1 MSDNLDNLD
10 NHHNR
15 TEQPAQHAQHAERSK
30 TLEAN
35 VPDTQASNAP
45 NANTSASMTLSA
57 TQKKYLP
64 YVLAVALF
72 MQILD
77 ATILNTSLPQMAQ
90 ALGESPLK
98 MQWAVISYALTLA
111 IFIPISGFL
120 ADKYGTRR
128 VFLSAIVIF
137 CMGSLLCA
145 ASTTLD
151 FLVASRVVQGIG
163 GAMMTPVARLIL
175 VKSYPRNQ
183 LLTVMNFAVIPALI
197 APLVGPLLGGYLVQ
211 YASWHWIFL
220 MNIPMGVFGFM
231 VAKKLVPAIFEDTKR
246 LDWTGFLL
254 FAAAAC
260 GLTLAVEFGSRVGQ
274 GSIGVMLV
282 MAASALLAG
291 YVWHARRQVAPL
303 FPLSLF
309 DIRTFRIGIIGN
321 LLTRLGIS
329 AVPFLLPLLLQVVFE
344 YSPSQ
349 AGWLLAPIAVGA
361 IGVKPFVSKLIQR
374 YSYGTVL
381 VYNTSILGV
390 LIILLAQFND
400 ASQWLWFIPLLT
412 IMGACNS
419 LQFSAMNTITI
430 GDLQGMQTSSGN
442 SLMAVNQQL
451 AISFGIAFGAA
462 MLTLLRERFALTD
475 LVAFQTTYWLL
486 GILTLLSGLYFL
498 RLKPEDGRGL
508 Y

>member
-1 MSDNLDNLD
+1 MYGDNDMV
-10 NHHNR
+10 
-15 TEQPAQHAQHAERSK
+15 
-30 TLEAN
+30 TLT
-35 VPDTQASNAP
+35 PTQD
-45 NANTSASMTLSA
+45 
-57 TQKKYLP
+57 KYLP

-77 ATILNTSLPQMAQ
+77 ATILNTSLPQMAE

-120 ADKYGTRR
+120 ADKYGTRK
-128 VFLSAIVIF
+128 VFLSAIIIF
-137 CMGSLLCA
+137 SIGSLLCA
-145 ASTTLD
+145 ASPTLD
-151 FLVASRVVQGIG
+151 LLVGSRIVQGIG

-175 VKSYPRNQ
+175 VKSYPRNK

-197 APLVGPLLGGYLVQ
+197 APLVGPVLGGYIVQ
-211 YASWHWIFL
+211 YFSWHWIFL
-220 MNIPMGVFGFM
+220 INIPMGVLGFIM
-231 VAKKLVPAIFEDTKR
+231 GRKLVPALFEDAKR
-246 LDWTGFLL
+246 LDWSGFAL

-260 GLTLAVEFGSRVGQ
+260 GFTLAVEFGSQSGR
-274 GSIGVMLV
+274 GVYGL
-282 MAASALLAG
+282 LLAIVAIVLLAA
-291 YVWHARRQVAPL
+291 YVWHAKRRQAPL

-309 DIRTFRIGIIGN
+309 SIRTFRIGITGN
-321 LLTRLGIS
+321 LFTRLGIS

-349 AGWLLAPIAVGA
+349 AGWLLAPIAIGA
-361 IGVKPFVSKLIQR
+361 MGIKPWVSKIIQR
-374 YSYGTVL
+374 YSYRTVL
-381 VYNTSILGV
+381 VYNTSFLGL

-400 ASQWLWFIPLLT
+400 PSYWIWYIPVLI

-419 LQFSAMNTITI
+419 MQFSAMNTLTI
-430 GDLQGMQTSSGN
+430 GDLEGTETSSGN

-451 AISFGIAFGAA
+451 AIGFGIAFGAA
-462 MLTLLRERFALTD
+462 VLNLLRERMDFDMLI
-475 LVAFQTTYWLL
+475 AFQTTYWVL
-486 GILTLLSGLYFL
+486 GILTILSGLYFL

>member
-1 MSDNLDNLD
+1 MVTL
-10 NHHNR
+10 
-15 TEQPAQHAQHAERSK
+15 TAAQ
-30 TLEAN
+30 
-35 VPDTQASNAP
+35 D
-45 NANTSASMTLSA
+45 
-57 TQKKYLP
+57 KYLP

-137 CMGSLLCA
+137 CIGSLLCA
-145 ASTTLD
+145 ASSTLD
-151 FLVASRVVQGIG
+151 LLIGSRIVQALG

-175 VKSYPRNQ
+175 VKSYPRNK

-197 APLVGPLLGGYLVQ
+197 APLVGRLLGGYLVQ

-220 MNIPMGVFGFM
+220 INIPMGLLGF
-231 VAKKLVPAIFEDTKR
+231 VLGKKLVPALFEEGVKH
-246 LDWTGFLL
+246 LDWRGFFL

-260 GLTLAVEFGSRVGQ
+260 GLTLAVEFGSHTGRGMY
-274 GSIGVMLV
+274 GLGLALI
-282 MAASALLAG
+282 AALLLGA
-291 YVWHARRQVAPL
+291 YVWHAKRAQKPL

-309 DIRTFRIGIIGN
+309 SVRTFRIGIVGN
-321 LLTRLGIS
+321 LFTRFGIS

-344 YSPSQ
+344 YTPSQ

-361 IGVKPFVSKLIQR
+361 IGVKPFVSKIIQR
-374 YSYGTVL
+374 YSYRKVL
-381 VYNTSILGV
+381 FYNTSLLGV
-390 LIILLAQFND
+390 LIIVLAQFSN
-400 ASQWLWFIPLLT
+400 ASQWLWFIPVLT
-412 IMGACNS
+412 LMGACNS
-419 LQFSAMNTITI
+419 MQFSAMNTITI
-430 GDLQGMQTSSGN
+430 GDLQGQKISSGN

-451 AISFGIAFGAA
+451 AISFGIASGAA
-462 MLTLLRERFALTD
+462 LLNLLRERFELDT
-475 LVAFQTTYWLL
+475 LMAFQMTYWIL
-486 GILTLLSGLYFL
+486 GIITIVSGLHFL

>member
-1 MSDNLDNLD
+1 MV
-10 NHHNR
+10 
-15 TEQPAQHAQHAERSK
+15 
-30 TLEAN
+30 TLS
-35 VPDTQASNAP
+35 DTQH
-45 NANTSASMTLSA
+45 
-57 TQKKYLP
+57 KYLP

-77 ATILNTSLPQMAQ
+77 ATILNTSLPQMAE

-128 VFLSAIVIF
+128 VFLTAIVIF
-137 CMGSLLCA
+137 CVGSLLCA
-145 ASTTLD
+145 ASPTLD
-151 FLVASRVVQGIG
+151 FLVGSRVIQGIG

-197 APLVGPLLGGYLVQ
+197 APLVGPLLGGYIVQ

-220 MNIPMGVFGFM
+220 INIPMGILGLVMG
-231 VAKKLVPAIFEDTKR
+231 KKLVPYLFEDTKR
-246 LDWTGFLL
+246 LDWMGFVL

-260 GLTLAVEFGSRVGQ
+260 GFTLAVEFGSHTDRSFYGL
-274 GSIGVMLV
+274 ML
-282 MAASALLAG
+282 AIIASAFIGA
-291 YVWHARRQVAPL
+291 YVWHARRKPAPL

-309 DIRTFRIGIIGN
+309 SIRTFRIGITGN
-321 LLTRLGIS
+321 LFTRLGIS

-344 YSPSQ
+344 YSPSK

-361 IGVKPFVSKLIQR
+361 IGIKPWVSKIIQR
-374 YSYGTVL
+374 FSYRKVL
-381 VYNTSILGV
+381 VVNTLLLGI
-390 LIILLAQFND
+390 LIIILAQFSAAD
-400 ASQWLWFIPLLT
+400 QWLWFIPLLT
-412 IMGACNS
+412 LMGACNS
-419 LQFSAMNTITI
+419 MQFSAMNTITI
-430 GDLQGMQTSSGN
+430 GDLQGTQTSSGN

-462 MLTLLRERFALTD
+462 VLNLLRERMQMDTLT
-475 LVAFQTTYWLL
+475 AFQTTYWIL
-486 GILTLLSGLYFL
+486 GVLTILSGLYFL
-498 RLKPEDGRGL
+498 RLKPQDGRGL

>member
-1 MSDNLDNLD
+1 MV
-10 NHHNR
+10 
-15 TEQPAQHAQHAERSK
+15 
-30 TLEAN
+30 TL
-35 VPDTQASNAP
+35 T
-45 NANTSASMTLSA
+45 A
-57 TQKKYLP
+57 TQDKYLP

-128 VFLSAIVIF
+128 IFLTAIVIF
-137 CMGSLLCA
+137 SIGSLLCA
-145 ASTTLD
+145 ASPTLD
-151 FLVASRVVQGIG
+151 FLIGSRVIQGIG

-175 VKSYPRNQ
+175 VKSYPRNK
-183 LLTVMNFAVIPALI
+183 LLTVMNFAVIPALV
-197 APLVGPLLGGYLVQ
+197 APLVGPVLGGYIVQ

-220 MNIPMGVFGFM
+220 INIPMGALGFVM
-231 VAKKLVPAIFEDTKR
+231 GKKLVPALFEDTQR
-246 LDWTGFLL
+246 LDWLGFGL

-260 GLTLAVEFGSRVGQ
+260 GFTLAVEFGSQVGR
-274 GSIGVMLV
+274 GMYGLLLAV
-282 MAASALLAG
+282 AASVLLGA
-291 YVWHARRQVAPL
+291 YVVHAKRRPAPL

-309 DIRTFRIGIIGN
+309 DIRTFRIGITGN
-321 LLTRLGIS
+321 LFTRLGIS
-329 AVPFLLPLLLQVVFE
+329 AVPFLLPLLLQVVFK

-349 AGWLLAPIAVGA
+349 AGWLLAPIAIGA
-361 IGVKPFVSKLIQR
+361 IGIKPWVSKIIQR
-374 YSYGTVL
+374 FSYRKVL
-381 VYNTSILGV
+381 VLNTLLIGI

-400 ASQWLWFIPLLT
+400 PDNWLWFIPLL
-412 IMGACNS
+412 ILMGACNS
-419 LQFSAMNTITI
+419 MQFSAMNTITI
-430 GDLQGMQTSSGN
+430 GDLKGVQTSSGN

-451 AISFGIAFGAA
+451 AIGFGIAFGAA
-462 MLTLLRERFALTD
+462 VLNLLRERFGLDTLA
-475 LVAFQTTYWLL
+475 AFQTTYWIL
-486 GILTLLSGLYFL
+486 GILTILSGLYFL

>member
-1 MSDNLDNLD
+1 MV
-10 NHHNR
+10 
-15 TEQPAQHAQHAERSK
+15 
-30 TLEAN
+30 TL
-35 VPDTQASNAP
+35 T
-45 NANTSASMTLSA
+45 A
-57 TQKKYLP
+57 TQNKYLP

-128 VFLSAIVIF
+128 VFLSAIIIF
-137 CMGSLLCA
+137 CIGSLLCA
-145 ASTTLD
+145 AATNLG
-151 FLVASRVVQGIG
+151 FLIGARVIQALG

-220 MNIPMGVFGFM
+220 INIPMGIVGFILG
-231 VAKKLVPAIFEDTKR
+231 KNLVPALFEDTQR
-246 LDWTGFLL
+246 LDWSGFIL

-260 GLTLAVEFGSRVGQ
+260 GLTLAVELGAQPGRGIY
-274 GSIGVMLV
+274 GMLLV
-282 MAASALLAG
+282 VAALVLLAA
-291 YVWHARRQVAPL
+291 YVWHAKRRQAPL

-309 DIRTFRIGIIGN
+309 SIRTFRIGIVGN
-321 LLTRLGIS
+321 LFTRLGIS

-344 YSPSQ
+344 FTPSQ

-361 IGVKPFVSKLIQR
+361 IGVKPFVSKIIQR
-374 YSYGTVL
+374 YSYRKVL
-381 VYNTSILGV
+381 IYNTSLLGI

-400 ASQWLWFIPLLT
+400 PTHWPWFIPILT
-412 IMGACNS
+412 LMGACNS
-419 LQFSAMNTITI
+419 MQFSAMNTITI
-430 GDLQGMQTSSGN
+430 GDLQGAQTSSGN

-462 MLTLLRERFALTD
+462 MLNFMRERLHIDTLT
-475 LVAFQTTYWLL
+475 AFHLTYWLL
-486 GILTLLSGLYFL
+486 GILTILSGLHFM
-498 RLKPEDGRGL
+498 RLKPSDGQGL

>member
-1 MSDNLDNLD
+1 MV
-10 NHHNR
+10 
-15 TEQPAQHAQHAERSK
+15 
-30 TLEAN
+30 TLTA
-35 VPDTQASNAP
+35 VQS
-45 NANTSASMTLSA
+45 
-57 TQKKYLP
+57 KYLP

-77 ATILNTSLPQMAQ
+77 ATILNTALPQMAK

-128 VFLSAIVIF
+128 VFLSAIIIF
-137 CMGSLLCA
+137 CIGSLLCA
-145 ASTTLD
+145 VSSTLN
-151 FLVASRVVQGIG
+151 FLISARILQALG

-220 MNIPMGVFGFM
+220 INIPMGIVGFILG
-231 VAKKLVPAIFEDTKR
+231 KKLVPALFEDTKR
-246 LDWTGFLL
+246 LDWSGFIL

-260 GLTLAVEFGSRVGQ
+260 GFTLAVEF
-274 GSIGVMLV
+274 
-282 MAASALLAG
+282 ASQTGRGLYSLLFVLISSVLLGA
-291 YVWHARRQVAPL
+291 YVWHAKRQQFPL
-303 FPLSLF
+303 FSLSLF
-309 DIRTFRIGIIGN
+309 SIRTFRIGITGN
-321 LLTRLGIS
+321 LFTRLGIS

-344 YSPSQ
+344 FSPSQ

-361 IGVKPFVSKLIQR
+361 ISVKPFVSKLIQR
-374 YSYGTVL
+374 YSYRTVL
-381 VYNTSILGV
+381 VYNTFLLGV
-390 LIILLAQFND
+390 LIIMLAQFNNP
-400 ASQWLWFIPLLT
+400 AHWPWFIPVLT
-412 IMGACNS
+412 LMGACNS
-419 LQFSAMNTITI
+419 MQFSAMNTITI
-430 GDLQGMQTSSGN
+430 GDLQGTQTSSGN

-462 MLTLLRERFALTD
+462 MLNLLRERLHIDT
-475 LVAFQTTYWLL
+475 LIAFHITYWIL
-486 GILTLLSGLYFL
+486 GGMTILSGMYFL

>member
-1 MSDNLDNLD
+1 MV
-10 NHHNR
+10 
-15 TEQPAQHAQHAERSK
+15 
-30 TLEAN
+30 TL
-35 VPDTQASNAP
+35 T
-45 NANTSASMTLSA
+45 A

-128 VFLSAIVIF
+128 IFLTAIIIF
-137 CMGSLLCA
+137 CIGSLLCA
-145 ASTTLD
+145 ASTNLN
-151 FLVASRVVQGIG
+151 FLIGSRIVQGIG

-197 APLVGPLLGGYLVQ
+197 APLVGPLLGGYIVQ

-220 MNIPMGVFGFM
+220 INVPMGVVGFVM
-231 VAKKLVPAIFEDTKR
+231 AKRLVPALFEDTKR
-246 LDWTGFLL
+246 LDWRGFAL

-260 GLTLAVEFGSRVGQ
+260 GFTLAVEFGSQVGR
-274 GSIGVMLV
+274 GFYGL
-282 MAASALLAG
+282 LLALIASLLLAA
-291 YVWHARRQVAPL
+291 YVWHAKRWPKPL

-309 DIRTFRIGIIGN
+309 NIRTFRIGITGN
-321 LLTRLGIS
+321 LFTRLGIS

-374 YSYGTVL
+374 YSYRNVL
-381 VYNTSILGV
+381 VYNTTILGL
-390 LIILLAQFND
+390 LIIVLAQFSD
-400 ASQWLWFIPLLT
+400 ASQWLWFIPVLT
-412 IMGACNS
+412 LMGACNS

-430 GDLQGMQTSSGN
+430 GDLQGTQTSSGN

-462 MLTLLRERFALTD
+462 LLNLLRERLQLD
-475 LVAFQTTYWLL
+475 MLMAFQSTYWVL
-486 GILTLLSGLYFL
+486 GILTILSGLYFL

>member
-1 MSDNLDNLD
+1 MV
-10 NHHNR
+10 
-15 TEQPAQHAQHAERSK
+15 
-30 TLEAN
+30 TLT
-35 VPDTQASNAP
+35 PTQD
-45 NANTSASMTLSA
+45 
-57 TQKKYLP
+57 KYLP

-128 VFLSAIVIF
+128 IFLTAIVIF
-137 CMGSLLCA
+137 SIGSLLCA
-145 ASTTLD
+145 ASPTLD
-151 FLVASRVVQGIG
+151 FLIGLRVIQGIG

-175 VKSYPRNQ
+175 VKSYPRNK
-183 LLTVMNFAVIPALI
+183 LLTVMNFAVIPALV
-197 APLVGPLLGGYLVQ
+197 APLVGPVLGGYIVQ

-220 MNIPMGVFGFM
+220 INIPMGVLGFVM
-231 VAKKLVPAIFEDTKR
+231 GKKLVPALFEDTQR
-246 LDWTGFLL
+246 LDWLGFGL

-260 GLTLAVEFGSRVGQ
+260 GFTLAVEFGSQVGR
-274 GSIGVMLV
+274 GMYGLLLAV
-282 MAASALLAG
+282 AASVLLGA
-291 YVWHARRQVAPL
+291 YVAHAKRRPAPL

-309 DIRTFRIGIIGN
+309 DIRTFRIGITGN
-321 LLTRLGIS
+321 LFTRLGIS

-349 AGWLLAPIAVGA
+349 AGWLLAPIAIGA
-361 IGVKPFVSKLIQR
+361 IGIKPWVSKIIQR
-374 YSYGTVL
+374 FSYRKVL
-381 VYNTSILGV
+381 VLNTLLIGI

-400 ASQWLWFIPLLT
+400 PDNWLWFIPLL
-412 IMGACNS
+412 ILMGACNS
-419 LQFSAMNTITI
+419 MQFSAMNTITI
-430 GDLQGMQTSSGN
+430 GDLKGVQTSSGN

-451 AISFGIAFGAA
+451 AIGFGIAFGAA
-462 MLTLLRERFALTD
+462 VLNLLRERFGLDTLA
-475 LVAFQTTYWLL
+475 AFQTTYWIL
-486 GILTLLSGLYFL
+486 GILTILSGLYFL
-498 RLKPEDGRGL
+498 RLTPEDGRGL

>member
-1 MSDNLDNLD
+1 MV
-10 NHHNR
+10 
-15 TEQPAQHAQHAERSK
+15 
-30 TLEAN
+30 TL
-35 VPDTQASNAP
+35 T
-45 NANTSASMTLSA
+45 A
-57 TQKKYLP
+57 TQDKYLP

-90 ALGESPLK
+90 ALGESPLQ

-111 IFIPISGFL
+111 IFIPVSGFL

-128 VFLSAIVIF
+128 VFLTAIIIF
-137 CMGSLLCA
+137 CIGSLLCA
-145 ASTTLD
+145 ASPTLNL
-151 FLVASRVVQGIG
+151 LVGSRIVQGIG

-175 VKSYPRNQ
+175 VKSYPRNK

-197 APLVGPLLGGYLVQ
+197 APLVGPLLGGYIVQ

-220 MNIPMGVFGFM
+220 INVPMGVFGFIM
-231 VAKKLVPAIFEDTKR
+231 GKKLVPALFEDTKR

-260 GLTLAVEFGSRVGQ
+260 GFTLAVEFGSQTGRGMVGLVLAAVA
-274 GSIGVMLV
+274 SVLIG
-282 MAASALLAG
+282 A
-291 YVWHARRQVAPL
+291 YIWHAKRRDKPL

-309 DIRTFRIGIIGN
+309 SIRTFRIGITGN
-321 LLTRLGIS
+321 LFTRLGIS

-361 IGVKPFVSKLIQR
+361 MGVKPFVSKIIQR
-374 YSYGTVL
+374 YSYRKVL
-381 VYNTSILGV
+381 VINTLLLGV
-390 LIILLAQFND
+390 LIIILAQFSD

-412 IMGACNS
+412 MMGACNS
-419 LQFSAMNTITI
+419 MQFSAMNTITI
-430 GDLQGMQTSSGN
+430 GDLQGTQTSSGN

-462 MLTLLRERFALTD
+462 LLTLLRERLQLDT
-475 LVAFQTTYWLL
+475 LVAFQTTYWIL
-486 GILTLLSGLYFL
+486 GILTILSGLYFL

>member
-1 MSDNLDNLD
+1 MV
-10 NHHNR
+10 
-15 TEQPAQHAQHAERSK
+15 
-30 TLEAN
+30 TLTAI
-35 VPDTQASNAP
+35 
-45 NANTSASMTLSA
+45 
-57 TQKKYLP
+57 QKKYLP

-128 VFLSAIVIF
+128 IFLTAIIIF
-137 CMGSLLCA
+137 CIGSLLCA
-145 ASTTLD
+145 ASTNLN
-151 FLVASRVVQGIG
+151 FLIASRIVQGIG

-197 APLVGPLLGGYLVQ
+197 APLVGPLLGGYIVQ

-220 MNIPMGVFGFM
+220 INVPMGIAGFIM
-231 VAKKLVPAIFEDTKR
+231 AKKLVPALFEDTKR
-246 LDWTGFLL
+246 LDWRGFAL

-260 GLTLAVEFGSRVGQ
+260 GFTLAVEFGSQVGR
-274 GSIGVMLV
+274 GCYGL
-282 MAASALLAG
+282 LLALIASLLLAA
-291 YVWHARRQVAPL
+291 YVWHAKSRPTPL

-309 DIRTFRIGIIGN
+309 NIRTFRIGITGN
-321 LLTRLGIS
+321 LFTRLGIS

-374 YSYGTVL
+374 YSYRNVL
-381 VYNTSILGV
+381 VYNTTILGL
-390 LIILLAQFND
+390 LIIVLAQFSD
-400 ASQWLWFIPLLT
+400 ASQWLWFIPVLT
-412 IMGACNS
+412 LMGACNS

-430 GDLQGMQTSSGN
+430 GDLQGTQTSSGN

-462 MLTLLRERFALTD
+462 LLNLLRERLQLD
-475 LVAFQTTYWLL
+475 MLMAFQSTYWVL
-486 GILTLLSGLYFL
+486 GILTILSGLYFL

>member
-1 MSDNLDNLD
+1 MVAL
-10 NHHNR
+10 
-15 TEQPAQHAQHAERSK
+15 TP
-30 TLEAN
+30 
-35 VPDTQASNAP
+35 TQD
-45 NANTSASMTLSA
+45 
-57 TQKKYLP
+57 KYLP

-77 ATILNTSLPQMAQ
+77 ATILNTSLPQMAH
-90 ALGESPLK
+90 ALGESPLQ

-111 IFIPISGFL
+111 IVIPISGFL

-128 VFLSAIVIF
+128 VFLAAIIIF
-137 CMGSLLCA
+137 CIGSLLCA
-145 ASTTLD
+145 LSPSLD
-151 FLVASRVVQGIG
+151 FLIGSRIIQAIG

-175 VKSYPRNQ
+175 VKSYPRNK
-183 LLTVMNFAVIPALI
+183 LLTVMNFAVIPALV
-197 APLVGPLLGGYLVQ
+197 APLVGPVLGGYIVQ

-220 MNIPMGVFGFM
+220 INIPMGILGFIM
-231 VAKKLVPAIFEDTKR
+231 GKKLVPALFEDTKR

-260 GLTLAVEFGSRVGQ
+260 GFTLAVEFGAQVGR
-274 GSIGVMLV
+274 GFYGLIFG
-282 MAASALLAG
+282 LLASLLLG
-291 YVWHARRQVAPL
+291 AYTWHAKRRAAPL

-309 DIRTFRIGIIGN
+309 DIRTFRIGITGN
-321 LLTRLGIS
+321 LFTRFGIS

-361 IGVKPFVSKLIQR
+361 IGIKPWVSRIIQR
-374 YSYGTVL
+374 YSYRTVL
-381 VYNTSILGV
+381 IYNTTFMGI
-390 LIILLAQFND
+390 LIIILAQFSD
-400 ASQWLWFIPLLT
+400 AAQWLWFIPILT
-412 IMGACNS
+412 VMGACNS
-419 LQFSAMNTITI
+419 MQFSAMNTITI
-430 GDLQGMQTSSGN
+430 GDLHGAQTSSGN

-462 MLTLLRERFALTD
+462 LLTLLRERLQMDT
-475 LVAFQTTYWLL
+475 LSAFQTTYWIL
-486 GILTLLSGLYFL
+486 GIFTILSGLHFL

>member
-1 MSDNLDNLD
+1 MV
-10 NHHNR
+10 
-15 TEQPAQHAQHAERSK
+15 
-30 TLEAN
+30 TLT
-35 VPDTQASNAP
+35 PTQE
-45 NANTSASMTLSA
+45 
-57 TQKKYLP
+57 KYLP

-128 VFLSAIVIF
+128 VFLSAIIVFSI
-137 CMGSLLCA
+137 GSILCA
-145 ASTTLD
+145 ASPTLD
-151 FLVASRVVQGIG
+151 FLVGSRVVQGIG

-175 VKSYPRNQ
+175 VKSYPRNK

-197 APLVGPLLGGYLVQ
+197 APLVGPVLGGYIVQ

-220 MNIPMGVFGFM
+220 INIPMGLLGFILGR
-231 VAKKLVPAIFEDTKR
+231 KLVPALFEDAKR
-246 LDWTGFLL
+246 LDWMGFLL

-260 GLTLAVEFGSRVGQ
+260 GFTLAVEFGSQSGRGIYGLILSLVAAVL
-274 GSIGVMLV
+274 IG
-282 MAASALLAG
+282 A
-291 YVWHARRQVAPL
+291 YVWHAKRRQAPL
-303 FPLSLF
+303 FPLTLF
-309 DIRTFRIGIIGN
+309 DIRTFRIGIVGN
-321 LLTRLGIS
+321 LFTRLGIS

-349 AGWLLAPIAVGA
+349 AGWLLAPIAIGA
-361 IGVKPFVSKLIQR
+361 MGIKPWVSKIIQR
-374 YSYGTVL
+374 YSYRTVL
-381 VYNTSILGV
+381 VYNTALLGI
-390 LIILLAQFND
+390 LIIVLAQFND
-400 ASQWLWFIPLLT
+400 PSYWMWFIPILIL
-412 IMGACNS
+412 MGACNS
-419 LQFSAMNTITI
+419 MQFSAMNTLTI
-430 GDLQGMQTSSGN
+430 GDLEGTETSSGN

-451 AISFGIAFGAA
+451 AIGFGIAFGAA
-462 MLTLLRERFALTD
+462 LLNLLRERLELDILT
-475 LVAFQTTYWLL
+475 AFQTTYWIL
-486 GILTLLSGLYFL
+486 GILTILSGLHFL